1 MDWLDLVLERIQSF
15 WDYMVYKGGIIFS
28 FILTTILTLIGFPKQ
43 VINFIIFLFFMD
55 ILTRW
60 YAIVVINYEYFSFK
74 KFIQAWRDRKLN
86 SKTLKRGILVKI
98 FIYFIILVIAH
109 QAGITSEFVFGQVI
123 SNFLYSILI
132 ILDCI
137 SIFENLLESGF
148 AGANSILQFF
158 KNKKNEITKK

>member
-86 SKTLKRGILVKI
+86 SKSLKRGIFVKL

-109 QAGITSEFVFGQVI
+109 QAGITNEFIFGQVV